1 MKQALHAK
9 LSLYV
14 VATVWAGAM
23 PAQAQANSGGIY
35 ACTDA
40 NGRRITADRP
50 IASCVDREQRVLG
63 NTGVELRRVGPT
75 LTDQERSA
83 QEAKRRQDQAEQQR
97 LREERSRARHAGA
110 LPSQGVHDAARAEAI
125 AQVNDVIGVAQQ
137 RLVDLR
143 NAAASS
149 IPSWSSIRTIRRRLP
164 PICAASSTTTRNP
177 RPSSS
182 ASSSSRKRKSSA
194 STSASM
200 PSCSSCA
207 SYGQSCRL
215 PRRART
221 DGCAFSLRGRLC
233 AWP

>member
-63 NTGVELRRVGPT
+63 NTGVEVRRVGPT

-97 LREERSRARHAGA
+97 LREERSRERAILARF
-110 LPSQGVHDAARAEAI
+110 PSQGVHDAARAEAI

-137 RLVDLR
+137 RQVDLR
-143 NAAASS
+143 E
-149 IPSWSSIRTIRRRLP
+149 RRRKLNTELEFYQNDPKKAPANLRRQLDDNTESQAEQQRFIKQQEEEKQRINQRFDAELQQLRKLWAELP
-164 PICAASSTTTRNP
+164 PAAP
-177 RPSSS
+177 RSH
-182 ASSSSRKRKSSA
+182 
-194 STSASM
+194 
-200 PSCSSCA
+200 
-207 SYGQSCRL
+207 
-215 PRRART
+215 
-221 DGCAFSLRGRLC
+221 
-233 AWP
+233 

>member
-63 NTGVELRRVGPT
+63 NTGVEVRRVGPT

-97 LREERSRARHAGA
+97 LREERSRERAILARF
-110 LPSQGVHDAARAEAI
+110 PSQGVHDAARAEAI
-125 AQVNDVIGVAQQ
+125 AQVNDVIGVAQK
-137 RLVDLR
+137 RLVDLQE
-143 NAAASS
+143 
-149 IPSWSSIRTIRRRLP
+149 RRRKLNTELEFYQNDPKKAPANLRRQLDDNTESQAEQQRFIKQQEEEKQRINQRFDAELQQLRKLWADLP
-164 PICAASSTTTRNP
+164 QTAP
-177 RPSSS
+177 R
-182 ASSSSRKRKSSA
+182 AH
-194 STSASM
+194 
-200 PSCSSCA
+200 
-207 SYGQSCRL
+207 
-215 PRRART
+215 
-221 DGCAFSLRGRLC
+221 
-233 AWP
+233 

>member
-63 NTGVELRRVGPT
+63 NTGVEVRRVGPT

-97 LREERSRARHAGA
+97 LREERSRERAILARF
-110 LPSQGVHDAARAEAI
+110 PSQGVHDAARAEAI

-137 RLVDLR
+137 RQVDLKER
-143 NAAASS
+143 RRKLNTELEFYQNDPKKAPANLRRQLDDNTESQAEQQRFIKQQEEEKQRINQRFDAELQQLRRLWGQAQAPAAA
-149 IPSWSSIRTIRRRLP
+149 R
-164 PICAASSTTTRNP
+164 
-177 RPSSS
+177 
-182 ASSSSRKRKSSA
+182 
-194 STSASM
+194 
-200 PSCSSCA
+200 
-207 SYGQSCRL
+207 
-215 PRRART
+215 
-221 DGCAFSLRGRLC
+221 
-233 AWP
+233 

>member
-63 NTGVELRRVGPT
+63 NTGGEVRRVGPT

-83 QEAKRRQDQAEQQR
+83 QEAKRRQDQVEQQR
-97 LREERSRARHAGA
+97 LREERSRDRAMLARF
-110 LPSQGVHDAARAEAI
+110 PSQGVHDAARAEAI
-125 AQVNDVIGVAQQ
+125 AQVNDVIGVAQKRQ
-137 RLVDLR
+137 IDLQE
-143 NAAASS
+143 
-149 IPSWSSIRTIRRRLP
+149 RRRKLNTELEFYQNDPKKAPANLRRQLDDNTESQAEQQRFIKQQEEEKQRINQRFDAELQQLRKLWAELP
-164 PICAASSTTTRNP
+164 PAAP
-177 RPSSS
+177 R
-182 ASSSSRKRKSSA
+182 
-194 STSASM
+194 TH
-200 PSCSSCA
+200 
-207 SYGQSCRL
+207 
-215 PRRART
+215 
-221 DGCAFSLRGRLC
+221 
-233 AWP
+233 

>member
-63 NTGVELRRVGPT
+63 NTGVEVRRVGPT

-97 LREERSRARHAGA
+97 LREERSRERAILARF
-110 LPSQGVHDAARAEAI
+110 PSQGVHDAARAEAI

-137 RLVDLR
+137 RQVDLKE
-143 NAAASS
+143 
-149 IPSWSSIRTIRRRLP
+149 RRRKLNTELEFYQNDPKKAPANLRRQLDDNTESQAEQQRFIKQQEEEKQRINQRFDAELQQLRKLWAELP
-164 PICAASSTTTRNP
+164 PAAP
-177 RPSSS
+177 RSH
-182 ASSSSRKRKSSA
+182 
-194 STSASM
+194 
-200 PSCSSCA
+200 
-207 SYGQSCRL
+207 
-215 PRRART
+215 
-221 DGCAFSLRGRLC
+221 
-233 AWP
+233 

>member
-63 NTGVELRRVGPT
+63 NTGVEVRRVGPT

-97 LREERSRARHAGA
+97 LREERSRERAILARF
-110 LPSQGVHDAARAEAI
+110 PSQGVHDAARAEAI
-125 AQVNDVIGVAQQ
+125 AQVNDVIGVAQK
-137 RLVDLR
+137 RLVDLQE
-143 NAAASS
+143 
-149 IPSWSSIRTIRRRLP
+149 RRRKLNTELEFYQNDPKKAPANLRRQLDDNTDSQAEQQRFIKQQEEEKQRINQRFDAELQQLRKLWAELP
-164 PICAASSTTTRNP
+164 PAAP
-177 RPSSS
+177 RSH
-182 ASSSSRKRKSSA
+182 
-194 STSASM
+194 
-200 PSCSSCA
+200 
-207 SYGQSCRL
+207 
-215 PRRART
+215 
-221 DGCAFSLRGRLC
+221 
-233 AWP
+233 

>member
-63 NTGVELRRVGPT
+63 NTGVEVRRVGPT

-83 QEAKRRQDQAEQQR
+83 QEAKRRQDQVEQQR
-97 LREERSRARHAGA
+97 LREERSRERAMLARF
-110 LPSQGVHDAARAEAI
+110 PSQGVHDAARAEAI
-125 AQVNDVIGVAQQ
+125 AQVNDVIGVAQKRQ
-137 RLVDLR
+137 IDLQE
-143 NAAASS
+143 
-149 IPSWSSIRTIRRRLP
+149 RRRKLNTELEFYQNDPKKAPANLRRLLDDNTESQAEQQRFIKQQEEEKQRINQRFDAELQQLRKLWAELP
-164 PICAASSTTTRNP
+164 PAAP
-177 RPSSS
+177 RSH
-182 ASSSSRKRKSSA
+182 
-194 STSASM
+194 
-200 PSCSSCA
+200 
-207 SYGQSCRL
+207 
-215 PRRART
+215 
-221 DGCAFSLRGRLC
+221 
-233 AWP
+233 

>member
-23 PAQAQANSGGIY
+23 PAQAQANSSGIY

-63 NTGVELRRVGPT
+63 NTGVEVRRVGPT

-97 LREERSRARHAGA
+97 LREERSRERAILARF
-110 LPSQGVHDAARAEAI
+110 PSQGVHDAARAEAI
-125 AQVNDVIGVAQQ
+125 AQVNDVIGVAQK
-137 RLVDLR
+137 RLVDLQE
-143 NAAASS
+143 
-149 IPSWSSIRTIRRRLP
+149 RRRKLNTELEFYQNDPKKAPANLRRQLDDNTESQAEQQRFIKQQEEEKQRINQRFDAELQQLRKLWAELP
-164 PICAASSTTTRNP
+164 PAAP
-177 RPSSS
+177 RSH
-182 ASSSSRKRKSSA
+182 
-194 STSASM
+194 
-200 PSCSSCA
+200 
-207 SYGQSCRL
+207 
-215 PRRART
+215 
-221 DGCAFSLRGRLC
+221 
-233 AWP
+233 

>member
-63 NTGVELRRVGPT
+63 NTGVEVRRVGPT

-83 QEAKRRQDQAEQQR
+83 QEVKRRQDQAEQQR
-97 LREERSRARHAGA
+97 LREERSRERAILARF
-110 LPSQGVHDAARAEAI
+110 PSQGVHDAARAEAI
-125 AQVNDVIGVAQQ
+125 AQVNDVIGVAQK
-137 RLVDLR
+137 RLVDLQE
-143 NAAASS
+143 
-149 IPSWSSIRTIRRRLP
+149 RRRKLNTELEFYQNDPKKAPANLRRQLDDNTESQAEQQRFIKQQEEEKQRINQRFDAELQQLRKLWAELP
-164 PICAASSTTTRNP
+164 PAAP
-177 RPSSS
+177 RSH
-182 ASSSSRKRKSSA
+182 
-194 STSASM
+194 
-200 PSCSSCA
+200 
-207 SYGQSCRL
+207 
-215 PRRART
+215 
-221 DGCAFSLRGRLC
+221 
-233 AWP
+233 

>member
-63 NTGVELRRVGPT
+63 NTGVEVRRVGPT

-83 QEAKRRQDQAEQQR
+83 QEAKRRQDQVEQQR
-97 LREERSRARHAGA
+97 LREERSRERAILARF
-110 LPSQGVHDAARAEAI
+110 PSQGVHDAARAEAI
-125 AQVNDVIGVAQQ
+125 AQVNDVIGVAQK
-137 RLVDLR
+137 RLVDLQE
-143 NAAASS
+143 
-149 IPSWSSIRTIRRRLP
+149 RRRKLNTELEFYQNDPKKAPANLRRQLDDNTESQAEQQRFIKQQEEEKQRINQRFDAELQQLRKLWAELP
-164 PICAASSTTTRNP
+164 PAAP
-177 RPSSS
+177 RSH
-182 ASSSSRKRKSSA
+182 
-194 STSASM
+194 
-200 PSCSSCA
+200 
-207 SYGQSCRL
+207 
-215 PRRART
+215 
-221 DGCAFSLRGRLC
+221 
-233 AWP
+233 